1 MPLSIDDCSAPIA
14 VITEMIENTP
24 MVIPVMVSAAR
35 SLFAPNELKAIAMIS
50 RNNMAILSG

>member
-1 MPLSIDDCSAPIA
+1 
-14 VITEMIENTP
+14 